1 LPTLLPDLVWLDGE
15 FRRGLAVSFSAN
27 TGRITHVGPADANSA
42 IDRANDGVVHL
53 SGRALLP
60 GFVNAHSHAFQRL
73 IRGATQ
79 WRPGGGE
86 GSDFW
91 SWRTAMY
98 ETALSLSPDD
108 LFEVSRFCFLEML
121 ASGMTSVGEFH
132 YLHCDPAGLPYA
144 DRAELAH
151 RVLAA
156 AEDAGIRIC
165 LLNVAYACG
174 GIGRALAPEQRR
186 FATPD
191 LDVFV
196 ADTEALSRVV
206 RGRALVTIG
215 IAPHSV
221 RAVSRSWIRPLHAFA
236 REHDVPF
243 HMHVSEQP
251 AEVAAALEAWGMRPV
266 ECLAEEGVLDERM
279 TAVHATHLTHREV
292 SALGNAHA
300 IVCACPTTER
310 DLGDGFLPGLELIAA
325 GAHIALGTDSQT
337 VIDAFED
344 MRLLEYNE
352 RLRRLERV
360 ILAPREAGARNEVA
374 PTLLNAATEAG
385 ARSLRIDAGRIAE
398 GALADLV
405 TIDLEHRSLAGWHD
419 NTLAAC
425 LTLCAPASVVSD
437 VWVGG
442 VQRIRGGRHRLD
454 AESRAAFQ
462 RIARRFAT
470 GV

>member
-1 LPTLLPDLVWLDGE
+1 
-15 FRRGLAVSFSAN
+15 
-27 TGRITHVGPADANSA
+27 
-42 IDRANDGVVHL
+42 
-53 SGRALLP
+53 
-60 GFVNAHSHAFQRL
+60 
-73 IRGATQ
+73 
-79 WRPGGGE
+79 
-86 GSDFW
+86 
-91 SWRTAMY
+91 
-98 ETALSLSPDD
+98 
-108 LFEVSRFCFLEML
+108 
-121 ASGMTSVGEFH
+121 
-132 YLHCDPAGLPYA
+132 
-144 DRAELAH
+144 
-151 RVLAA
+151 
-156 AEDAGIRIC
+156 
-165 LLNVAYACG
+165 
-174 GIGRALAPEQRR
+174 
-186 FATPD
+186 
-191 LDVFV
+191 
-196 ADTEALSRVV
+196 
-206 RGRALVTIG
+206 
-215 IAPHSV
+215 
-221 RAVSRSWIRPLHAFA
+221 
-236 REHDVPF
+236 
-243 HMHVSEQP
+243 
-251 AEVAAALEAWGMRPV
+251 
-266 ECLAEEGVLDERM
+266 
-279 TAVHATHLTHREV
+279 
-292 SALGNAHA
+292 LGNAHA